1 MINKTEEQSVRSKLL
16 GAYLIEAGAITPEQ
30 LEIALKK
37 QSHSGKRLGT
47 IVVDYGWVKEQT
59 LEYLIEKIV
68 LPSRTANQSSK
79 LPAKENTNLTL
90 VEQIEN
96 YSQITNSST
105 SDLEFSLS
113 PRKTTRFLVFLVSI
127 LVLCSLFFQF
137 CIYFLP
143 DYPLRDTFA
152 SMLNV
157 DKEKNIPTLYSWSA
171 LLFCAMLLLVIA
183 QAKKAA
189 GDRYTNYWRVLAV
202 IFAYLSLDEATSLH
216 ELFIDPLRT
225 SLNTSG
231 FLYYAWVIPG
241 AIFAIA
247 VFLGFLKFINA
258 LPTKTKR
265 LFLTAGTVFV
275 GGAIGMELLSGFH
288 AEIHTINNFTIA
300 ILTSIEEFMEM
311 IGTVIFIYALL
322 CYISSELKG
331 LNLEIR
337 LADGRKYRRG
347 V

>member
-1 MINKTEEQSVRSKLL
+1 MINKTEEQSIRSKLL
-16 GAYLIEAGAITPEQ
+16 GAYLIEAGMITPEQ

-59 LEYLIEKIV
+59 IEYLIEKIV
-68 LPSRTANQSSK
+68 LPSRTANQSPKS
-79 LPAKENTNLTL
+79 PVKENTKLTL
-90 VEQIEN
+90 VEQREN
-96 YSQITNSST
+96 YPQLTTSST

-113 PRKTTRFLVFLVSI
+113 PRKTTRFLVVLVCG

-137 CIYFLP
+137 CLYFLP
-143 DYPLRDTFA
+143 DYPLKDGLA

-157 DKEKNIPTLYSWSA
+157 DKEQNIPTLYSWSA
-171 LLFCAMLLLVIA
+171 LLFCAILLLVIA

-202 IFAYLSLDEATSLH
+202 IFAYLSLDEAISIH
-216 ELFIDPLRT
+216 EKFIKPLRT

-241 AIFAIA
+241 TIFVLI
-247 VFLGFLKFINA
+247 FLLGFMKFIKA
-258 LPTKTKR
+258 LPPKTKL

-275 GGAIGMELLSGFH
+275 SGAIGMELLSG
-288 AEIHTINNFTIA
+288 AYADIYTNNNFTSA

-311 IGTVIFIYALL
+311 IGIVIFIYALL
-322 CYISSELKG
+322 SYISPELKG
-331 LNLEIR
+331 LNLQIR
-337 LADGRKYRRG
+337 LADGKKYRRG